1 MFTGLIED
9 KGKVVSLTQSG
20 ENWKL
25 IVETA
30 LPVADIKIGDS
41 IAINGACLTVE
52 EMSGQLLT
60 FHTLYETLD
69 RTSLGTVKTGSSVN
83 MERAL
88 RFGDRLDGHIV
99 SGHIDTTV
107 ELISVEKTTTDIVV
121 KLQVPKEYEL
131 QLIEKG
137 SIAIDGISLTIA
149 KLTDSYFTV
158 HLIPVTWDHTNLS
171 EKKTGDRINI
181 ETDVIGKYI
190 QRQLGRTSPS
200 SKSSNITMGTLAEA
214 GFF

>member
-20 ENWKL
+20 KNWKL

-69 RTSLGTVKTGSSVN
+69 RTSLGAIKTGSSVN

-190 QRQLGRTSPS
+190 QRQLDRTSPAT
-200 SKSSNITMGTLAEA
+200 KGSNITMGTLAEA

>member
-69 RTSLGTVKTGSSVN
+69 RTSLGSVTAGSPVN

-107 ELISVEKTTTDIVV
+107 ELLSVKQTATDIIV
-121 KLQVPKEYEL
+121 KLQLPKGYEL

-158 HLIPVTWDHTNLS
+158 HLIPVTWEHTNLS
-171 EKKTGDRINI
+171 EKRTGDKINI

-190 QRQLGRTSPS
+190 QRQLNKTASPS
-200 SKSSNITMGTLAEA
+200 NNSNVTMSTLAEA

>member
-69 RTSLGTVKTGSSVN
+69 RTSLGSVTAGSPVN

-107 ELISVEKTTTDIVV
+107 ELLSVKQTATDIIV
-121 KLQVPKEYEL
+121 KLQLPKGYEL

-158 HLIPVTWDHTNLS
+158 HLIPVTWEHTNLS
-171 EKKTGDRINI
+171 EKRTGDKINI

-190 QRQLGRTSPS
+190 QRQLNKTASPS
-200 SKSSNITMGTLAEA
+200 NSSNVTMSTLAEA

>member
-9 KGKVVSLTQSG
+9 KGKVVSLSRSG

-25 IVETA
+25 IVETS

-52 EMSGQLLT
+52 EITGQLLT

-69 RTSLGTVKTGSSVN
+69 RTSLGAVKVGGSVN

-107 ELISVEKTTTDIVV
+107 ELISVEKSATDIVL
-121 KLQVPKEYEL
+121 KLEIPKDYEL

-149 KLTDSYFTV
+149 KLTDIYFTL
-158 HLIPVTWDHTNLS
+158 HLIPVTWEHTNLS
-171 EKKTGDRINI
+171 EKKTGDKINI

-190 QRQLGRTSPS
+190 QRQMDKTSPAA
-200 SKSSNITMGTLAEA
+200 KSSNITMSTLAQA